1 MFGIS
6 ALLVMGAV
14 VCLPARL
21 QAQSPMPE
29 NRVPGFGGTEVP
41 DPLPPPGT
49 APSIA
54 ESPPPLIGASRPLPL
69 SKSSR

>member
-1 MFGIS
+1 
-6 ALLVMGAV
+6 
-14 VCLPARL
+14 
-21 QAQSPMPE
+21 
-29 NRVPGFGGTEVP
+29 VPGFGGTEVP